1 MADGL
6 SNSPSEDKKSGSC
19 SSWKD
24 LPLNRIASSKSFRT
38 FKGENIKVIL
48 LTFSPGHR
56 GEKHKHDSEQIS
68 HIIKGKVKVKIGE
81 EERRVK
87 AGDLMHIPRNQP
99 HQTEVL
105 DEETIILEI
114 FSPAEYQKIILE

>member
-1 MADGL
+1 MVDGQS
-6 SNSPSEDKKSGSC
+6 SNPSGDKKSGSC
-19 SSWKD
+19 YSWED
-24 LPLNRIASSKSFRT
+24 LPLNRITPFKSFRA
-38 FKGENIKVIL
+38 FKGGNIKVLL
-48 LTFSPGHR
+48 LTLSPGHR

-68 HIIKGKVKVKIGE
+68 HILKGKIKVRIGE

-87 AGDLMHIPRNQP
+87 AGDLIYIPRNQP

-114 FSPAEYQKIILE
+114 FSPVEYQKLILE

>member
-1 MADGL
+1 MVDGQ
-6 SNSPSEDKKSGSC
+6 SNNPSGNEKNRSC
-19 SSWKD
+19 YSWQN
-24 LPLNRIASSKSFRT
+24 LPLNRITPFKSFRA
-38 FKGENIKVIL
+38 FKGENIKVLL
-48 LTFSPGHR
+48 LTLSPGHR

-68 HIIKGKVKVKIGE
+68 HILKGKIKVRIGE

-87 AGDLMHIPRNQP
+87 AGDLIHIPRNQP

-114 FSPAEYQKIILE
+114 FSPAEYQKVILE